1 VPENEI
7 CLAADGP
14 TGDHCSQWRRPT
26 KRRVRLHRE
35 GTMDYEPDPDRQR
48 RETFL
53 TLLLTVMG
61 GAGLLF
67 CLVLITG
74 GFLLWV
80 VVGAAALAALGL
92 VNYLL
97 WGWLFSRATAGERE
111 EAEFQARMEL
121 NDWDLPEPRRPR
133 HY

>member
-1 VPENEI
+1 
-7 CLAADGP
+7 
-14 TGDHCSQWRRPT
+14 
-26 KRRVRLHRE
+26 
-35 GTMDYEPDPDRQR
+35 MDYDLESDRRR

-53 TLLLTVMG
+53 TVLLSLV
-61 GAGLLF
+61 GAAGVLF

-74 GFLLWV
+74 GFFLWV
-80 VVGAAALAALGL
+80 IVGVAALAALGL

-133 HY
+133 HH

>member
-1 VPENEI
+1 M
-7 CLAADGP
+7 
-14 TGDHCSQWRRPT
+14 DH
-26 KRRVRLHRE
+26 
-35 GTMDYEPDPDRQR
+35 EPDPDRQR

-53 TLLLTVMG
+53 TVLLTVMG
-61 GAGLLF
+61 AAGLLF

-74 GFLLWV
+74 GLLVWV

>member
-1 VPENEI
+1 ME
-7 CLAADGP
+7 
-14 TGDHCSQWRRPT
+14 
-26 KRRVRLHRE
+26 
-35 GTMDYEPDPDRQR
+35 YEPDPDRQR

-53 TLLLTVMG
+53 TVLLTLLG

-74 GFLLWV
+74 GFFLWV
-80 VVGAAALAALGL
+80 VVGAAALGVLGL

-97 WGWLFSRATAGERE
+97 WGRLLSRSTAGERE